1 MIVNMS
7 SLIKEDNEVLRKR
20 AEEVELPL
28 SEGDLDIL
36 KAMAIF
42 VMESQ
47 TKEKDEL
54 GNLYVPSVGLAAPQI
69 GISKRMFVIATADDN
84 NDLVVLA
91 FVNPTIENVKKNF
104 ISLNDGEGCLSV
116 QSVKNGKIPRY
127 ETIRY
132 NAYIVDLKTGETEKK
147 TMGRLDGYL
156 GIVFQH
162 EYDHLEGILITDI
175 MEKEE
180 APEKKEESK

>member
-7 SLIKEDNEVLRKR
+7 SLVKEDNEILRKR

-28 SEGDLDIL
+28 SEGDMDIL

-47 TKEKDEL
+47 TKEKDDL
-54 GNLYVPSVGLAAPQI
+54 GNSYVPSVGLAAPQI
-69 GISKRMFVIATADDN
+69 GVSKRMFVIATADDN
-84 NDLVVLA
+84 NELVVLA
-91 FVNPTIENVKKNF
+91 FVNPQIQNVKKNF
-104 ISLNDGEGCLSV
+104 ISLSDGEGCLSV
-116 QSVKNGKIPRY
+116 QSQKNGKVPRY
-127 ETIRY
+127 KTIRY
-132 NAYIVDLKTGETEKK
+132 NAHMVDLKTGEIEKK

-156 GIVFQH
+156 SIVFQH
-162 EYDHLEGILITDI
+162 EYDHLEGILFTDI

-180 APEKKEESK
+180 QKTEESK